1 MFLFLLSEAGFL
13 SVVYRLAAKQRHR
26 FSLYL
31 LPSHHLTPQPPL
43 LSPASCVNYRNC
55 GVLSCIDFCDRRSQV
70 EPHCS
75 LVLNRSMSDASTFLK
90 SDPLSSLIS
99 SFESRISLSSASTT
113 ALEVA
118 ANGSPL
124 RRRKSFSFGSGK
136 LDARVW
142 RLFCNCWGQSVG

>member
-1 MFLFLLSEAGFL
+1 MFWSGQGKVTAVFLFLLSEAGFL

-26 FSLYL
+26 FSPYF
-31 LPSHHLTPQPPL
+31 LPSHHLTPQPTTINPCFL
-43 LSPASCVNYRNC
+43 YQLTEIA

-75 LVLNRSMSDASTFLK
+75 LVLNRLMSDASTFLK

-113 ALEVA
+113 ALKVA
-118 ANGSPL
+118 TNGSPL
-124 RRRKSFSFGSGK
+124 RRRKSFSFGSG
-136 LDARVW
+136 RG
-142 RLFCNCWGQSVG
+142 N